1 MRPSSSSPTQSK
13 VGSHW
18 RALRGKEVARSN
30 TNNNYY
36 FCCVYNRQK
45 QAWKEVGGQVKSC
58 SENLEKE
65 IGPGVCYIEGS
76 EKRFYSLVGF
86 FFFFLQEWG
95 RMAYGILVPLLLELN
110 Q

>member
-1 MRPSSSSPTQSK
+1 M
-13 VGSHW
+13 
-18 RALRGKEVARSN
+18 ARSN

-86 FFFFLQEWG
+86 FFFLQEWG